1 VTSND
6 GEAVASAEQSSME
19 HERMGEG
26 KSGVG
31 DGFLGDIRSSGKGAK
46 PRGKATTGGHW
57 HRALSTRRTRPSGTG
72 AARGTGRPS
81 RAVKRKRAADMR
93 AQPIK

>member
-1 VTSND
+1 MRRSFWPGQIAQGGSSVMSND

-57 HRALSTRRTRPSGTG
+57 HRALSTW
-72 AARGTGRPS
+72 
-81 RAVKRKRAADMR
+81 
-93 AQPIK
+93 